1 MAIVARPRRLFLS
14 GLLVHAFHT
23 TPALS
28 MRTSAP
34 RMAAASLVFEPPAKT
49 PTDFQKYVFV
59 GRQTTLKSDG
69 IKSLLPPS
77 VNFETWSMLVDSV
90 DAGDDGDK
98 ASTLVVDQKTGK
110 ALHVVAAVLPEPCS
124 RHNSPVRA
132 HAVTALVGSGVGGAG
147 SASVVAMLDDASYAA
162 GTSLAIGR
170 AFPLFTAKSSQKPKV
185 GSEGGNE
192 GGTEVHVGF
201 ATAAGATTTTGSY
214 STCAAACDGV
224 RRASRLVDM
233 PPELLTTTAFVEE
246 AAATVSRLS
255 DKGKSVTCTVIRG
268 DELREGG
275 YGLLHG
281 VGKAAEEPPALVV
294 LSYLPPGDAPPPQV
308 VALVGKGIVYDT
320 GGLSLKTKEGMPG
333 MKADMGGAAA
343 LLGAFEAA
351 VEIGTDK
358 AVHLL
363 LCLAENAIG
372 PKALRNDDCPVGL
385 SGKSVEINNSDAE
398 GRLVLADGV
407 AHATSLPPRLP
418 GLAAGA
424 QPDVVIDMATLTG
437 AQLIATGKRHAGVV
451 SNSDDWEAAAV
462 AAGKASGDTVFPL
475 PFAPEFYRKEFR
487 SKVADMKNSVKD
499 RSNAQTSCAANF
511 IYEHLH
517 PAFTG
522 GWVHVDL
529 AGPAWIDER
538 GTGFGVGLALSLLEV
553 DGFKPTPPT
562 SA

>member
-1 MAIVARPRRLFLS
+1 MLGDPRR
-14 GLLVHAFHT
+14 GAARGWVR
-23 TPALS
+23 PA
-28 MRTSAP
+28 A
-34 RMAAASLVFEPPAKT
+34 
-49 PTDFQKYVFV
+49 
-59 GRQTTLKSDG
+59 
-69 IKSLLPPS
+69 
-77 VNFETWSMLVDSV
+77 
-90 DAGDDGDK
+90 
-98 ASTLVVDQKTGK
+98 
-110 ALHVVAAVLPEPCS
+110 
-124 RHNSPVRA
+124 
-132 HAVTALVGSGVGGAG
+132 
-147 SASVVAMLDDASYAA
+147 
-162 GTSLAIGR
+162 
-170 AFPLFTAKSSQKPKV
+170 
-185 GSEGGNE
+185 
-192 GGTEVHVGF
+192 
-201 ATAAGATTTTGSY
+201 
-214 STCAAACDGV
+214 
-224 RRASRLVDM
+224 RR
-233 PPELLTTTAFVEE
+233 
-246 AAATVSRLS
+246 
-255 DKGKSVTCTVIRG
+255 
-268 DELREGG
+268 
-275 YGLLHG
+275 
-281 VGKAAEEPPALVV
+281 GKAAEEPPALVV
-294 LSYLPPGDAPPPQV
+294 LSYLPDGGATPPASV

-320 GGLSLKTKEGMPG
+320 GGLSLKSKEGMPG

-407 AHATSLPPRLP
+407 AHATSVPPRLP
-418 GLAAGA
+418 GLAGGA

-437 AQLIATGKRHAGVV
+437 AQLVATGKRHAGVV
-451 SNSDDWEAAAV
+451 SNSDEWEAAAV

-475 PFAPEFYRKEFR
+475 PFAPEFYRKEFK

-517 PAFTG
+517 PAYGG

-553 DGFKPTPPT
+553 DGFKPTP